1 MNISRPH
8 GVGRIKC
15 RSMLLYLVAAV
26 AVGCLPGVY
35 GNGAKCVDANS
46 CTRYFNS
53 AMFLYQHCGNCH
65 MFVYCIHGM
74 YFPMVCPSRLYWNDI
89 TNTCDYKS
97 PHCHDDEC
105 TLGTHKCHQLATCFW
120 YRTDTPYRCICKPGY
135 EGNGITDC
143 NDVDECQDGSHDCDA
158 STVCTNTDGSFT
170 CTCPNGFTLENKICK
185 DIDECKDGSHNCPGS
200 SVCTNTDG
208 SFTCM
213 CKPGFTLEGQACRD
227 IDECKDRSND
237 CDPNAVCSNTDGSFI
252 CTCQI
257 GFTTE
262 GNVCKDIDECTDGS
276 HNCGANAVCNNTGGS
291 FTCTCQPGFTLIGQA
306 CKDIDECADG
316 NHDCDP
322 NAVCSNTEG
331 SFTCKCLAGYNMDG
345 NVCKDINECTDG
357 SHNCGASAVCN
368 NTDGSFTCTCQPGFS
383 MIGQACKDID
393 ECTAGIH
400 NCDSNA
406 MCSNTDG
413 SFSCTCNIG
422 YIMEGNACKDVD
434 ECTEGSHGCD
444 TTAVCTNTDGSFTC
458 TCHIGFK
465 MEGNVCKDIDECDAV
480 TDSLSCDVNALC
492 TNTDGSFTCTC
503 DAGFIMAGTVC
514 NDKDEC
520 KDGSHNC
527 GVNSI
532 CSNTGGSFTCTCQ
545 TGYSMDINECIE
557 LPKTCQ
563 QVKEANPMSRDGLF
577 DIYPPLMKGER
588 LKVYCYEMDT
598 TPVEFLDFPNMNDGN
613 YPDVENPTCGAT
625 DKKINSLQ
633 IGSTMYAK
641 IRINIQKLTIVQ
653 DATFAKESLTL
664 IKYGEAADCYT
675 PHRNGV
681 KASCGPIGYFSIDLT
696 NTNVKIHPQQKWET
710 YGTDSIQDIVRTSGG
725 QVVHVNCG
733 GYCGGCRPVGDIRI
747 VPLKDPPETCQQVK
761 EAKPRSPDGLYD
773 LYPPL
778 MGDKVLKV
786 FCYNMSSTPVEF
798 LELQNTNEGF
808 YPGVENPS
816 CSGSVTPI
824 SSPES
829 GSTMYNKIRLDV
841 QKLTIVQDTT
851 FAVGPLTPAQYGE
864 AADCY
869 TPHRNGVQAHCGP
882 KGQFGIDLTGTNVN
896 IHPQQQWETF
906 GQDSFKNIS
915 IDSGGQK
922 VNISCGGY
930 CGGCRPVGDLRL
942 APLTNINECIGNM
955 HNCDVNAVC
964 TNNDGSFTCTCQAGF
979 SMDANICKDINECID
994 GSHSCD
1000 VNAVCTNTD
1009 GSFTCAC
1016 KSGFIMAGSVCKEYP
1031 RTCQHIKNAH
1041 VSFLDGLYDV
1051 YPELLGGE
1059 TLKVYC
1065 HNMATTPVEFLAFSA
1080 PNHGMYPDLQNP
1092 SCSGADQKFT
1102 NPNVGTT
1109 SYQKIKINI
1118 QKLTIVQDSTFA
1130 EVNGKVI
1137 LYGTAAD
1144 CYTSHRSG
1152 VRASCGPKG
1161 SFYMDF
1167 TGTNVKIDPQQKWE
1181 TFGQDSFK
1189 EVVRS
1194 ANDQIIELKCG
1205 GFCGGCK
1212 PVGDLQ
1218 LVLHKVP
1225 PTCQALKDLD
1235 PSLTDGV
1242 YFIYP
1247 KLLSGEKLKVYC
1259 HNMATTPVEF
1269 VQLEVANE
1277 GIYPNSR
1284 DLTCSGTV
1292 QSLDSPNVGRTDY
1305 NRIRINPERLTIMQ
1319 DTTFAKV
1326 VGGVVKYGTAAD
1338 CHTPHLQLKQSS
1350 CGPKGSFAIDFTGTS
1365 LKIDP
1370 KQKWETFGKDPFQE
1384 VVRSANDQIIK
1395 LKCGGF
1401 CGGCRPVGDLQ
1412 LVVHKDVPIP

>member
-653 DATFAKESLTL
+653 D
-664 IKYGEAADCYT
+664 
-675 PHRNGV
+675 
-681 KASCGPIGYFSIDLT
+681 
-696 NTNVKIHPQQKWET
+696 
-710 YGTDSIQDIVRTSGG
+710 
-725 QVVHVNCG
+725 
-733 GYCGGCRPVGDIRI
+733 
-747 VPLKDPPETCQQVK
+747 
-761 EAKPRSPDGLYD
+761 
-773 LYPPL
+773 
-778 MGDKVLKV
+778 
-786 FCYNMSSTPVEF
+786 
-798 LELQNTNEGF
+798 
-808 YPGVENPS
+808 
-816 CSGSVTPI
+816 
-824 SSPES
+824 
-829 GSTMYNKIRLDV
+829 
-841 QKLTIVQDTT
+841 TT